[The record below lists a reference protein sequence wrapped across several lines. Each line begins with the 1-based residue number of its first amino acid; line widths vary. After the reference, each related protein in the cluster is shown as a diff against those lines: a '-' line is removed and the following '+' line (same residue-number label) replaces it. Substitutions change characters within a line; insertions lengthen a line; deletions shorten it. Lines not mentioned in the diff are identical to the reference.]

1 MLLVTYMLHVI
12 TLEETN
18 VLWNGTK
25 GSRLGS
31 VIFSALYNNTH
42 HDLFKSKDPPKTRGQ
57 HVHET

>member
-1 MLLVTYMLHVI
+1 MLHVI